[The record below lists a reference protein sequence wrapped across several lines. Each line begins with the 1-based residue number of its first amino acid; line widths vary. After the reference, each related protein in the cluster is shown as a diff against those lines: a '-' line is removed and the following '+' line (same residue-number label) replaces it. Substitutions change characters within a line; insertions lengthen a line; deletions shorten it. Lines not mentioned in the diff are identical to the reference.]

1 MGNYDTAIMLQ
12 ERALRIY
19 KDTLGLHPTTAKTMS
34 SLGAAYGRKGQ
45 NKKAIEL
52 YEQALRIYERTV
64 GRMHRD
70 AAYAISC
77 MSTAYYH
84 LGDLVKAEEL
94 GKEALVIYEKTLG
107 PDHKETK
114 EVRDELDYIQKA
126 KSRKGG
132 ALK

>member
-1 MGNYDTAIMLQ
+1 
-12 ERALRIY
+12 
-19 KDTLGLHPTTAKTMS
+19 MS
-34 SLGAAYGRKGQ
+34 SIGAAYGWKRQ

-52 YEQALRIYERTV
+52 FEQALRIYERTV

-77 MSTAYYH
+77 MSTAYYN

-107 PDHKETK
+107 PDHELTK
-114 EVRDELDYIQKA
+114 EARDKVGQT
-126 KSRKGG
+126 
-132 ALK
+132 

>member
-1 MGNYDTAIMLQ
+1 LY
-12 ERALRIY
+12 ERALRIE
-19 KDTLGLHPTTAKTMS
+19 KDALGQHPATADTMS
-34 SLGAAYGRKGQ
+34 SMGASYSKKGQ

-52 YEQALRIYERTV
+52 FEQALRIYERTV
-64 GRMHRD
+64 GRMHRN

-94 GKEALVIYEKTLG
+94 GKEALVIREKTLG

-114 EVRDELDYIQKA
+114 KARDELDNIQKA
-126 KSRKGG
+126 KSRGG
-132 ALK
+132 GR